1 MCKGLFKFFNSEK
14 YRDDFLNGHLYFSS
28 LNSFR
33 KVEKSEVFGQ
43 NDCYEC
49 CDILQPDSV
58 KVTIGNT
65 ELTDFAGPIS
75 ICSESDVLRSNI
87 MCFSTIICDDQKEYN
102 SLEAMKQDVLI
113 PEKMI
118 KYGEYAVVIPQ
129 ADLFVERLKKAV
141 LKAGIGLL
149 GRPVNYYDFSKDN
162 ISRRYP
168 DIAFQKR
175 SEFSYQREF
184 RFLLK
189 KHESIDSPQILD
201 VGDLSD
207 IAVPCMSREING
219 MIDIV
224 NVAC

>member
-58 KVTIGNT
+58 KVTVGNT

-87 MCFSTIICDDQKEYN
+87 MCFSTIG
-102 SLEAMKQDVLI
+102 MDVENVLFL
-113 PEKMI
+113 EKMI
-118 KYGEYAVVIPQ
+118 EYGEFVVAIPQ
-129 ADLFVERLKKAV
+129 AELFIERLGKVVKGLDLKLYRGAV
-141 LKAGIGLL
+141 K
-149 GRPVNYYDFSKDN
+149 YYDFSKDN
-162 ISRRYP
+162 ISCGFP
-168 DIAFQKR
+168 EIAFQKR

-184 RFLLK
+184 RFLLQK
-189 KHESIDSPQILD
+189 REPVDAPLILE

-207 IAVPCMSREING
+207 IAISCKSCDLNG
-219 MIDIV
+219 MIDVI
-224 NVAC
+224 

>member
-33 KVEKSEVFGQ
+33 KVDKSEVFGQ
-43 NDCYEC
+43 NDRYEC
-49 CDILQPDSV
+49 CEIHQPDSV
-58 KVTIGNT
+58 KVTVGNT

-118 KYGEYAVVIPQ
+118 KYGEFVVAIPQ
-129 ADLFVERLKKAV
+129 AELFIERLGKVVKGLDLKLYRGAV
-141 LKAGIGLL
+141 K
-149 GRPVNYYDFSKDN
+149 YYDFSKDN
-162 ISRRYP
+162 ISCRFP
-168 DIAFQKR
+168 EIAFQKR

-184 RFLLK
+184 RFLLQK
-189 KHESIDSPQILD
+189 REPNDAPLNLD
-201 VGDLSD
+201 VGNLSD
-207 IAVPCMSREING
+207 IAISCKSCDLNG
-219 MIDIV
+219 MIDVI
-224 NVAC
+224 

>member
-1 MCKGLFKFFNSEK
+1 MCKGLFKFFNSKK

-87 MCFSTIICDDQKEYN
+87 MCFSTIG
-102 SLEAMKQDVLI
+102 MDVENVLF
-113 PEKMI
+113 PEKMTE
-118 KYGEYAVVIPQ
+118 YGEFVVAIPQ
-129 ADLFVERLKKAV
+129 AELFIERLGKVVKGLDLKLYRGAV
-141 LKAGIGLL
+141 K
-149 GRPVNYYDFSKDN
+149 YYDFSKDI
-162 ISRRYP
+162 ISCGFP
-168 DIAFQKR
+168 EIAFQKR

-189 KHESIDSPQILD
+189 KRDPIDAPLILE

-207 IAVPCMSREING
+207 IAMSCKSCDLNG
-219 MIDIV
+219 MIDAI
-224 NVAC
+224 

>member
-1 MCKGLFKFFNSEK
+1 MCKGLFKFFNSKK

-87 MCFSTIICDDQKEYN
+87 MCFSTIG
-102 SLEAMKQDVLI
+102 MDVENVLF
-113 PEKMI
+113 PEKMTE
-118 KYGEYAVVIPQ
+118 YGEFVVAIPQ
-129 ADLFVERLKKAV
+129 AELFIERLGKVVKGLDLKLYRGAV
-141 LKAGIGLL
+141 K
-149 GRPVNYYDFSKDN
+149 YYDFSKDN
-162 ISRRYP
+162 ISCGFP
-168 DIAFQKR
+168 EIAFQKR

-184 RFLLK
+184 RFLLQK
-189 KHESIDSPQILD
+189 REPNDAPLILE
-201 VGDLSD
+201 VSDLSD
-207 IAVPCMSREING
+207 IAISCKSCDLNG
-219 MIDIV
+219 MIDV
-224 NVAC
+224 RYRRESG